1 MSIKINVSFTNEQ
14 EKEILVR
21 MFKPLV
27 RAGHKIKIV
36 KGEQYSHIYIM
47 KKKKQKNNLVYIIHL
62 QYNITK

>member
-1 MSIKINVSFTNEQ
+1 MSIKINASFTDDS

-27 RAGHKIKIV
+27 RAGHKIRIV

-47 KKKKQKNNLVYIIHL
+47 KKKKK
-62 QYNITK
+62 

>member
-1 MSIKINVSFTNEQ
+1 MSIKINASFTKES

-36 KGEQYSHIYIM
+36 KGERYSHIYLLSKT
-47 KKKKQKNNLVYIIHL
+47 KK
-62 QYNITK
+62 